1 LYGIEINVY
10 AQELASVVVWI
21 GYIQWLHDNGFGV
34 PPSPILQ
41 RLHNIRHMDA
51 VLTHDEDGQPVE
63 PEWPEADVLTGNPPF
78 LGGKRMRSDVGDC
91 YVDEL
96 FTVYEGRVPR
106 EADFVTYW
114 FEKARAHVEQRKVG
128 RAGLLATQGIRGGA
142 NRRVLERIKKTGD
155 IFWAQ
160 SDREWILDGAAVHV
174 SMIGF
179 DDGSE
184 KVREL
189 DGTAVDAINANL
201 TSSVDLTKAARLTE
215 NLGLSYMGD
224 TKGGDF
230 DLEPVAAQSMLQA
243 PLNPNGRPNADV
255 LVLWVNGS
263 DITGRSRGYY
273 IIDFGVDMAEQ
284 NAALY
289 EMPFRHV
296 VEKIKPKRDANR
308 RESYRK
314 RWWIHVEPRPEM
326 RTKLKS
332 LKRYLATP
340 AVSKFRLFTWLDQA
354 ILPDHAL
361 FVFVRDDDYFFGI
374 LHSHVHELWARAQ
387 GTQVREAESGFRYT
401 PTSTFETFP
410 FPWPPGKEPAI
421 DLRVQA
427 IAAAAKGLVEKR
439 DAWLNPPGASA
450 AELKKRTLTNLY
462 NQRPQW
468 LEDAHRAL
476 DKAVLAAYGWPDDL
490 SDTDVL
496 ERLLA
501 LNRERAGA

>member
-1 LYGIEINVY
+1 
-10 AQELASVVVWI
+10 
-21 GYIQWLHDNGFGV
+21 
-34 PPSPILQ
+34 
-41 RLHNIRHMDA
+41 
-51 VLTHDEDGQPVE
+51 
-63 PEWPEADVLTGNPPF
+63 
-78 LGGKRMRSDVGDC
+78 
-91 YVDEL
+91 
-96 FTVYEGRVPR
+96 
-106 EADFVTYW
+106 
-114 FEKARAHVEQRKVG
+114 
-128 RAGLLATQGIRGGA
+128 
-142 NRRVLERIKKTGD
+142 LERIKKTGD